1 MLVSYNFG
9 MSYAEIDTQLSW
21 LLKLSFSEYIILEK
35 SPVPAFVNGGP
46 SWQMLK
52 VLFIVLCSVVL
63 WAQMKLVVEPMPW
76 WTVKSHSPPP
86 DAPFMAGSVETM
98 FNGVVLNI

>member
-35 SPVPAFVNGGP
+35 VTCTSICEWWSLLADVKGFVYCP
-46 SWQMLK
+46 L
-52 VLFIVLCSVVL
+52 LCGSL
-63 WAQMKLVVEPMPW
+63 SSGEIGSRAHALVNRE
-76 WTVKSHSPPP
+76 KSQSTP
-86 DAPFMAGSVETM
+86 
-98 FNGVVLNI
+98 